1 MLKLVLNGQELD
13 EKLRLLDLKLKRI
26 EDDIKACRFVT
37 DDHTQF
43 IREFELKQ
51 RIFEQL

>member
-13 EKLRLLDLKLKRI
+13 EKLRLSDLQIKKTQ
-26 EDDIKACRFVT
+26 EDIKACRFVT

-43 IREFELKQ
+43 IREYELKQ
-51 RIFEQL
+51 RIFEN